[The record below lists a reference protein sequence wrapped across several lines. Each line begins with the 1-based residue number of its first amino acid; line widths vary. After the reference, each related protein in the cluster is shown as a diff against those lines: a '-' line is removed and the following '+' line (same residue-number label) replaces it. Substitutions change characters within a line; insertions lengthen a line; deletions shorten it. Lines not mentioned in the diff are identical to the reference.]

1 MAAFSTRP
9 LRVLNLWQ
17 AQEDRIGE
25 GGATTMLKPI
35 GDRIVVRPKSA
46 EEMTKS
52 GIILPDT
59 AKERPQEGEVM
70 AVGTGRIMDDGTVVA
85 LSVKVGDTVLFSK
98 YGGTE
103 VKIGGEEYIILR
115 EDDVLAVLEK

>member
-1 MAAFSTRP
+1 
-9 LRVLNLWQ
+9 
-17 AQEDRIGE
+17 
-25 GGATTMLKPI
+25 MLKPI
-35 GDRIVVRPKSA
+35 GDRVVVRPKSA

-70 AVGTGRIMDDGTVVA
+70 AVGTGRIMDDGTVVPLA
-85 LSVKVGDTVLFSK
+85 VKVGDTVLFSK

-115 EDDVLAVLEK
+115 EDDILAVLEK

>member
-1 MAAFSTRP
+1 
-9 LRVLNLWQ
+9 
-17 AQEDRIGE
+17 
-25 GGATTMLKPI
+25 MLKPI

-46 EEMTKS
+46 EETTKS

-103 VKIGGEEYIILR
+103 IKLGGEEYIILR
-115 EDDVLAVLEK
+115 EDDVLAILEN

>member
-1 MAAFSTRP
+1 
-9 LRVLNLWQ
+9 
-17 AQEDRIGE
+17 
-25 GGATTMLKPI
+25 MLKPI

-46 EEMTKS
+46 EETTKS

-115 EDDVLAVLEK
+115 EDDVLAILEN

>member
-1 MAAFSTRP
+1 
-9 LRVLNLWQ
+9 
-17 AQEDRIGE
+17 
-25 GGATTMLKPI
+25 MLKPI
-35 GDRIVVRPKSA
+35 GDRVVVRPKTA

-70 AVGTGRIMDDGTVVA
+70 AVGTGRVLEDGRVIPLEVQ
-85 LSVKVGDTVLFSK
+85 VGDRVLFSK

-103 VKIGGEEYIILR
+103 FKLGNEEYIILR
-115 EDDVLAVLEK
+115 EDDILAILQD

>member
-1 MAAFSTRP
+1 
-9 LRVLNLWQ
+9 
-17 AQEDRIGE
+17 
-25 GGATTMLKPI
+25 MLKPI
-35 GDRIVVRPKSA
+35 GDRVVVRPKSA

-70 AVGTGRIMDDGTVVA
+70 AVGTGRIMDDGTVVPLA
-85 LSVKVGDTVLFSK
+85 VKVGDTVLFSK

-103 VKIGGEEYIILR
+103 IKIGGEEYIILR
-115 EDDVLAVLEK
+115 EDDILAILEK

>member
-1 MAAFSTRP
+1 
-9 LRVLNLWQ
+9 
-17 AQEDRIGE
+17 
-25 GGATTMLKPI
+25 MLKPI

-85 LSVKVGDTVLFSK
+85 LGVKVGDTVLFSK

>member
-1 MAAFSTRP
+1 
-9 LRVLNLWQ
+9 
-17 AQEDRIGE
+17 
-25 GGATTMLKPI
+25 MLKPI
-35 GDRIVVRPKSA
+35 GDRVVVRPKTA

-70 AVGTGRIMDDGTVVA
+70 AVGTGRILEDGRVIP
-85 LSVKVGDTVLFSK
+85 LEVKVGDRVLFSK

-103 VKIGGEEYIILR
+103 FKLGNEEYIILR
-115 EDDVLAVLEK
+115 EDDILAILQD

>member
-1 MAAFSTRP
+1 
-9 LRVLNLWQ
+9 
-17 AQEDRIGE
+17 
-25 GGATTMLKPI
+25 MLKPI

-103 VKIGGEEYIILR
+103 IKLGGEEYIILR

>member
-1 MAAFSTRP
+1 MA
-9 LRVLNLWQ
+9 
-17 AQEDRIGE
+17 
-25 GGATTMLKPI
+25 MLKPI
-35 GDRIVVRPKSA
+35 GDRIVVRPKTA

-70 AVGTGRIMDDGTVVA
+70 AVGTGRIMDDGTVVP
-85 LSVKVGDTVLFSK
+85 LQVQ
-98 YGGTE
+98 

>member
-1 MAAFSTRP
+1 MA
-9 LRVLNLWQ
+9 
-17 AQEDRIGE
+17 
-25 GGATTMLKPI
+25 MLKPI
-35 GDRIVVRPKSA
+35 GDRVVVRPKSA

-70 AVGTGRIMDDGTVVA
+70 AVGTGRITDDGTVVPLA
-85 LSVKVGDTVLFSK
+85 VKVGDTVLFSK

-103 VKIGGEEYIILR
+103 IKIGGEEYIILR
-115 EDDVLAVLEK
+115 EDDILAVLEK

>member
-1 MAAFSTRP
+1 
-9 LRVLNLWQ
+9 
-17 AQEDRIGE
+17 
-25 GGATTMLKPI
+25 MLKPI
-35 GDRIVVRPKSA
+35 GDRVVVRPKSA

-70 AVGTGRIMDDGTVVA
+70 AVGTGRIMDDGTVVPLA
-85 LSVKVGDTVLFSK
+85 VKVGDTVLFSK

-115 EDDVLAVLEK
+115 RRHFSRTGEITLS

>member
-1 MAAFSTRP
+1 
-9 LRVLNLWQ
+9 
-17 AQEDRIGE
+17 
-25 GGATTMLKPI
+25 MLKPI
-35 GDRIVVRPKSA
+35 GDRVVVRPKTA

-70 AVGTGRIMDDGTVVA
+70 AVGTGRILEDGRVVP
-85 LSVKVGDTVLFSK
+85 LEVKVGDRVLFSK

-103 VKIGGEEYIILR
+103 FKLGNEEYIILR
-115 EDDVLAVLEK
+115 EDDILAILQE

>member
-1 MAAFSTRP
+1 MA
-9 LRVLNLWQ
+9 
-17 AQEDRIGE
+17 
-25 GGATTMLKPI
+25 MLKPI
-35 GDRIVVRPKSA
+35 GDRVVVRPKSA

-70 AVGTGRIMDDGTVVA
+70 AVGTWRIMDDGTVVPLA
-85 LSVKVGDTVLFSK
+85 VKVGDTVLFSK

-103 VKIGGEEYIILR
+103 IKIGGEEYIILR
-115 EDDVLAVLEK
+115 EDDILAILEK

>member
-1 MAAFSTRP
+1 MA
-9 LRVLNLWQ
+9 
-17 AQEDRIGE
+17 
-25 GGATTMLKPI
+25 MLKPI
-35 GDRIVVRPKSA
+35 GDRIVVRPKTA

-70 AVGTGRIMDDGTVVA
+70 AVGTGRIMDDGAVVP
-85 LSVKVGDTVLFSK
+85 LQVKVGDTVLFSK

-103 VKIGGEEYIILR
+103 IKISGEEYIILR
-115 EDDVLAVLEK
+115 EDDVLAILEN

>member
-1 MAAFSTRP
+1 MAGIHEAS
-9 LRVLNLWQ
+9 
-17 AQEDRIGE
+17 IGE
-25 GGATTMLKPI
+25 GGVMAMLKPI
-35 GDRIVVRPKSA
+35 SDRVVVRPKSA

-70 AVGTGRIMDDGTVVA
+70 AVGTGRIMDDGTVVPLA
-85 LSVKVGDTVLFSK
+85 VKVGDTVLFSK

-103 VKIGGEEYIILR
+103 IKIGGEEYIILR
-115 EDDVLAVLEK
+115 EDDILAILEK

>member
-1 MAAFSTRP
+1 
-9 LRVLNLWQ
+9 
-17 AQEDRIGE
+17 
-25 GGATTMLKPI
+25 
-35 GDRIVVRPKSA
+35 
-46 EEMTKS
+46 
-52 GIILPDT
+52 
-59 AKERPQEGEVM
+59 M

>member
-1 MAAFSTRP
+1 VA
-9 LRVLNLWQ
+9 V
-17 AQEDRIGE
+17 
-25 GGATTMLKPI
+25 LKPI

-46 EEMTKS
+46 EETTKS

-70 AVGTGRIMDDGTVVA
+70 AVGNGRIMDDGTVVA
-85 LSVKVGDTVLFSK
+85 LTVKVGDTVLFSK

-103 VKIGGEEYIILR
+103 IKLGGEEYIILR